1 MIGVQLKVSLR
12 IIFLYGVLFF
22 VYTQGMWERIIGN
35 NMIPKTIL
43 EVTLFCFIL
52 SQITFRLK
60 RTPGLVLFLIFACV
74 SFIILFFNG
83 STIASW
89 IKYIRYLIYF
99 YLLYYFLYNTYISHD
114 QWKSLF
120 KFIIFLILFQGI
132 GSLYTLIILGIRVEG
147 YIGTMSSLGGTT
159 GAVFPLFISTLCL
172 LLYYYHY
179 RQNHSKQTLLL
190 LICFFSVAL
199 VAYQSMKRAIYFS
212 LPAFILI
219 VSLLAFNYFHLKK
232 LLWKRL
238 LRVGVMLITLI
249 PVYVFGILSTGGI
262 SSNLSG
268 NESKAEIIKNAFSY
282 AKKYSFDISE
292 DGLTM
297 GQLGTSLYVL
307 KNSYESSDKFL
318 FGEGYGKVKDERILD
333 QRGIM
338 YGIVGFSSD
347 LISAGWIY
355 MILVILFMTRII
367 LNGNS
372 LQYGIIKNIRVILL
386 LLFIYVHLTY
396 STDYTYHLKINAIM
410 AVILAFVNSPLHTNA
425 LDHFMQKYYYTE

>member
-199 VAYQSMKRAIYFS
+199 EIGRAH
-212 LPAFILI
+212 
-219 VSLLAFNYFHLKK
+219 V
-232 LLWKRL
+232 
-238 LRVGVMLITLI
+238 
-249 PVYVFGILSTGGI
+249 
-262 SSNLSG
+262 
-268 NESKAEIIKNAFSY
+268 
-282 AKKYSFDISE
+282 
-292 DGLTM
+292 
-297 GQLGTSLYVL
+297 
-307 KNSYESSDKFL
+307 
-318 FGEGYGKVKDERILD
+318 
-333 QRGIM
+333 
-338 YGIVGFSSD
+338 
-347 LISAGWIY
+347 
-355 MILVILFMTRII
+355 
-367 LNGNS
+367 
-372 LQYGIIKNIRVILL
+372 
-386 LLFIYVHLTY
+386 
-396 STDYTYHLKINAIM
+396 
-410 AVILAFVNSPLHTNA
+410 
-425 LDHFMQKYYYTE
+425 